1 MIILTK
7 LALQSRT
14 VTVMILILVL
24 AGGIYGYQQLQQ
36 ELFPEISLRVINVS
50 TSYQQGTPYQVSQ
63 EVTKPVED
71 LIIGME
77 GLKEG

>member
-1 MIILTK
+1 M
-7 LALQSRT
+7 S
-14 VTVMILILVL
+14 
-24 AGGIYGYQQLQQ
+24 
-36 ELFPEISLRVINVS
+36 S

-77 GLKEG
+77 GLEGSDVHVTIQ